1 MINEREFM
9 DALRWLDVGAITEA
23 LLQDCRIGLH
33 QEADSRLVQAV
44 HASFGVPSP
53 LVWIGSRTFQKELTR
68 LEASADGG
76 QGLSIFNLCMSP
88 RCPIVVS
95 SRRLQ

>member
-44 HASFGVPSP
+44 HASFG
-53 LVWIGSRTFQKELTR
+53 
-68 LEASADGG
+68 A
-76 QGLSIFNLCMSP
+76 LSG
-88 RCPIVVS
+88 
-95 SRRLQ
+95 

>member
-44 HASFGVPSP
+44 HASFGVPLPPCLDRLAHLSKRINP
-53 LVWIGSRTFQKELTR
+53 

-76 QGLSIFNLCMSP
+76 QGLSIFNLMHVASLSH
-88 RCPIVVS
+88 S
-95 SRRLQ
+95 SQ

>member
-44 HASFGVPSP
+44 HASFGVPLPPCLDRLAHLSKRINP
-53 LVWIGSRTFQKELTR
+53 L
-68 LEASADGG
+68 GG
-76 QGLSIFNLCMSP
+76 V
-88 RCPIVVS
+88 R
-95 SRRLQ
+95 

>member
-44 HASFGVPSP
+44 HASFGVFAHLSKRINP
-53 LVWIGSRTFQKELTR
+53 L
-68 LEASADGG
+68 GG
-76 QGLSIFNLCMSP
+76 V
-88 RCPIVVS
+88 R
-95 SRRLQ
+95 